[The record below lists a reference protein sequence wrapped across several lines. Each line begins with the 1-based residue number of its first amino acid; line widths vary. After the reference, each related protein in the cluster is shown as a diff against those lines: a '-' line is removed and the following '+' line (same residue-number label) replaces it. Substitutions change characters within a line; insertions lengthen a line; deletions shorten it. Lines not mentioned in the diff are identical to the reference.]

1 MAGATPRSV
10 QMSRATPLVSTP
22 QMVLPEVQPLLDA
35 SMLLAKSEADELLE
49 EVFMSVPLLV
59 GGGIVGFIA
68 SYPLEEELGDNA
80 KLAVPA
86 TAVFFLAAAKLGI
99 LGTAAGFL
107 AKFSLDAW
115 NLFAN
120 VALKG
125 AVLKY

>member
-1 MAGATPRSV
+1 
-10 QMSRATPLVSTP
+10 
-22 QMVLPEVQPLLDA
+22 
-35 SMLLAKSEADELLE
+35 MLLAKSEADELLE
-49 EVFMSVPLLV
+49 EVFMSIPLLV